1 MIMAKKT
8 KGWFVQENVYVICAY
23 QIVTFFVRRANGDNG
38 AWHVAETLAQLHLS
52 YVGTCV
58 LLASFNVKLSSVV
71 LFSTAGYPSVG
82 YTSKKR
88 FSCLASKRI

>member
-1 MIMAKKT
+1 MGMIMAKKT

-58 LLASFNVKLSSVV
+58 LLASFNVKLSWGKNQP
-71 LFSTAGYPSVG
+71 STYFTDTGPNEQ
-82 YTSKKR
+82 
-88 FSCLASKRI
+88 